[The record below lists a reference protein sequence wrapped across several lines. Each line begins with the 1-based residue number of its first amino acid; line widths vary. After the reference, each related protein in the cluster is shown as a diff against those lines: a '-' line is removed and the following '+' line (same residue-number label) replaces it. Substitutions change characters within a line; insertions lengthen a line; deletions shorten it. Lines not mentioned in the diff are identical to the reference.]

1 MRQLFCRLFHRPR
14 VVVIDSTAETR
25 VETTKRAG
33 KIWVINANAT
43 ATSKGSK

>member
-1 MRQLFCRLFHRPR
+1 MKYFFSRLFHRPK
-14 VVVIDSTAETR
+14 VVVINSTVETR